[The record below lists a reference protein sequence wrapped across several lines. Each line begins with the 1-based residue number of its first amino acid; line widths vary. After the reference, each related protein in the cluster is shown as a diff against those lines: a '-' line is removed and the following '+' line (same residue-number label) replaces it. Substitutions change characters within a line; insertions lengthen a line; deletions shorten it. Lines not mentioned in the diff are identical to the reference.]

1 MMQFSQM
8 QKCSLYLEI
17 RTVFCIDSCD
27 HNYIHSTLKFLFM
40 QTITLPDQSR
50 QMVTHNAVSHLFTY

>member
-1 MMQFSQM
+1 M

-17 RTVFCIDSCD
+17 RTVFCINSCD

-50 QMVTHNAVSHLFTY
+50 QMVAHNAVSNLFTY

>member
-17 RTVFCIDSCD
+17 RTVFCINSCD

-40 QTITLPDQSR
+40 QTITLLSSLLGES
-50 QMVTHNAVSHLFTY
+50 AYKEKI